1 MLLRNE
7 TYYFL
12 KRVPY
17 DLKDYYSVKRL
28 CFSLKTKSYS
38 SALRMTKSVL
48 QRLEDYWLGIRL
60 QKMDAPALP
69 IHDSFIMHHGF
80 GTYGELEEAMRRT
93 FYDRFHRDI
102 KVKVDMVVPIKPTK
116 DYPIGDKN
124 FFADTSIDGIIN
136 AENDY
141 SQWRD
146 RDDMWM
152 NRK

>member
-1 MLLRNE
+1 MCLEGRPNGMSWRE
-7 TYYFL
+7 L
-12 KRVPY
+12 KEAILDAHKPI
-17 DLKDYYSVKRL
+17 KDYFFRG
-28 CFSLKTKSYS
+28 
-38 SALRMTKSVL
+38 
-48 QRLEDYWLGIRL
+48 LGNRL
-60 QKMDAPALP
+60 QFEDSCIAESVMLQFAKMDAPALP

-80 GTYGELEEAMRRT
+80 GTYGELEEAMRRAY
-93 FYDRFHRDI
+93 YDRFHRDI
-102 KVKVDMVVPIKPTK
+102 KVKVDMVVPIKPAK

-136 AENDY
+136 VENDY